1 MSTIEIIAVAVA
13 LAMDAFT
20 VSIAA
25 GVTLRRVSGRQTF
38 RLSWHFGL
46 FQSLMPIVGWGAG
59 LTVQELISAV
69 DHWVAFGLLV
79 FIGGRMI
86 AGAMSDGER
95 WMTVERLKAILS
107 EIEDEDLLIPN
118 RVGNLSVVR
127 NDKYIGFIDFNGGKL
142 DLVEEDDDE

>member
-1 MSTIEIIAVAVA
+1 
-13 LAMDAFT
+13 
-20 VSIAA
+20 
-25 GVTLRRVSGRQTF
+25 
-38 RLSWHFGL
+38 
-46 FQSLMPIVGWGAG
+46 
-59 LTVQELISAV
+59 
-69 DHWVAFGLLV
+69 
-79 FIGGRMI
+79 
-86 AGAMSDGER
+86 MSDGER